1 MIADSLFRDIRI
13 GLRVLFKEKG
23 FCALAVVVL
32 ALGIAAEQFLRILG
46 VGPMMGRDF
55 TAADNIPG
63 AGKVAIIGYGIW
75 AERLRRRSQH
85 HRQGPPHQ
93 AKPVWCRPTQ
103 GMSRAGVDAREARR
117 RGGSKRVVRRHGT
130 RSAHLHDRH
139 HPRDGRRARRHA
151 GTRPPC
157 RPGRSDDRAP
167 VRIVFLS
174 TAGQINRLRVECSL
188 QPRTDSRR
196 RSDRIPTGQTD

>member
-75 AERLRRRSQH
+75 QRLRRRSQH

-93 AKPVWCRPTQ
+93 GKPVWC
-103 GMSRAGVDAREARR
+103 
-117 RGGSKRVVRRHGT
+117 
-130 RSAHLHDRH
+130 
-139 HPRDGRRARRHA
+139 
-151 GTRPPC
+151 
-157 RPGRSDDRAP
+157 
-167 VRIVFLS
+167 
-174 TAGQINRLRVECSL
+174 
-188 QPRTDSRR
+188 
-196 RSDRIPTGQTD
+196 